1 MAKELEPTQYV
12 RDLEKHVDH
21 QANDLV
27 KAKDLLEKGLNMIDI
42 IPNAMLWEDVAKL
55 KDDIED
61 FLYGADRNY
70 VNQG

>member
-27 KAKDLLEKGLNMIDI
+27 KARDLLEKSLNMIDI

-55 KDDIED
+55 KDDIGD